1 VREKY
6 AFIDAGKARYPI
18 AKMCVWL
25 AVSASGYY
33 EWRDRPLSATTQ
45 RRKRLTALVEA
56 IFDESDGTYGYR
68 RVHAALAP
76 PGRGLWLRVGS

>member
-1 VREKY
+1 MREKY
-6 AFIDAGKARYPI
+6 VFIDVEKARYPI

-33 EWRDRPLSATTQ
+33 EWRDRPLSATAQ

-56 IFDESDGTYGYR
+56 IFGESDGPYGYVCHER
-68 RVHAALAP
+68 REEL
-76 PGRGLWLRVGS
+76 